1 MITKAIYPGTFDPI
15 TNGHIDLAERAAR
28 LFDKVIVGIAESSG
42 KNPIF
47 SASERLVLAQEVL
60 SDIKNIE
67 VQGFS
72 GLLIDH
78 MKENSTNI
86 VIRGL
91 RAVTDFEYEFQ
102 LAAMNRHLYEE
113 IETVF
118 LTPSENYTFVSA
130 SLVKEIA
137 ILGGDV
143 SRFLHP
149 KVLVALQQ
157 KLN

>member
-15 TNGHIDLAERAAR
+15 TNGHIDLAERAAN
-28 LFDKVIVGIAESSG
+28 LFDNVIVGIAESSA
-42 KNPIF
+42 KNPFF

-60 SDIKNIE
+60 SDFQNIE
-67 VQGFS
+67 VQQFS

-78 MKENSTNI
+78 MKETNTNI

-102 LAAMNRHLYEE
+102 LAAMNRHLYEQ

-137 ILGGDV
+137 VLGGDV

-149 KVLVALQQ
+149 TVLAALQQ

>member
-15 TNGHIDLAERAAR
+15 TNGHIDLAERAAN
-28 LFDKVIVGIAESSG
+28 LFDNVIVGIAESSA
-42 KNPIF
+42 KNPFF

-60 SDIKNIE
+60 SDFQNIE
-67 VQGFS
+67 VQQFS

-78 MKENSTNI
+78 MKETNTNI

-102 LAAMNRHLYEE
+102 LAAMNRHLYEQ

-137 ILGGDV
+137 VLGGDV

-149 KVLVALQQ
+149 TVLAALQQ
-157 KLN
+157 KLD

>member
-15 TNGHIDLAERAAR
+15 TNGHIDLAERAAN
-28 LFDKVIVGIAESSG
+28 LFDNVIVGIAESSA
-42 KNPIF
+42 KNPFF

-60 SDIKNIE
+60 SDFQNIE
-67 VQGFS
+67 VQQFS

-78 MKENSTNI
+78 MKETNTNI

-102 LAAMNRHLYEE
+102 LAAMNRHLYEQ

-137 ILGGDV
+137 VLGGDV

-149 KVLVALQQ
+149 TVLAALQK

>member
-15 TNGHIDLAERAAR
+15 TNGHIDLAERAAK
-28 LFDKVIVGIAESSG
+28 LFDNVIVGIAESSA
-42 KNPIF
+42 KNPFF
-47 SASERLVLAQEVL
+47 SASERLALAQEVL
-60 SDIKNIE
+60 SDFQNIE
-67 VQGFS
+67 VQQFS

-78 MKENSTNI
+78 MKETNTNI

-91 RAVTDFEYEFQ
+91 RALTDFEYEFQ
-102 LAAMNRHLYEE
+102 LAAMNRHLYEQ

-137 ILGGDV
+137 VLGGDV

-149 KVLVALQQ
+149 KVLAALQQ